1 VKKLLPLLLLCLILP
16 LSAELKQSLF
26 GADSL
31 SIGSVFELKLE
42 TDFRLKEVVIPDSLK
57 EFRIL
62 QTDIGHKDL
71 GSTALLKIMVLNTG
85 ALSFPKLDLLAVD
98 SNVRDQSTDAFRVH
112 VLATRA
118 ENATLLRHLQPP
130 LRLPFE
136 LPFWLYLIIGLVCL
150 TLAVWLL
157 VTARPKKA
165 RTPAPVAEKPRPLPI
180 PIPAW
185 KKALAALDALQQSA
199 LAETDLLEYHYR
211 LSQILRSYLEDNY
224 RFNAME
230 MTTSEIRRLMREVA
244 SLNAPEALS
253 ILDYCDRVKFAK
265 EQVSTQ
271 QITLQ
276 TQALQ
281 LYLLREGGL
290 SGL

>member
-1 VKKLLPLLLLCLILP
+1 MKRLLSLLLLCLILP

-62 QTDIGHKDL
+62 QTDIGHEDL

-85 ALSFPKLDLLAVD
+85 ALSFPKLGLLAVD
-98 SNVRDQSTDAFRVH
+98 PDVGDQSTDAFRIH

-118 ENATLLRHLQPP
+118 ENDTLLRDLKPP

-157 VTARPKKA
+157 MTARPKKA
-165 RTPAPVAEKPRPLPI
+165 KIPVPVAEKPGPLPI

>member
-1 VKKLLPLLLLCLILP
+1 MKKLLPLLLLCLILP

-42 TDFRLKEVVIPDSLK
+42 TDFRLKEVVIPDTLK

-118 ENATLLRHLQPP
+118 ESDTLLRDLKPP

-157 VTARPKKA
+157 MT
-165 RTPAPVAEKPRPLPI
+165 
-180 PIPAW
+180 
-185 KKALAALDALQQSA
+185 ALAQ
-199 LAETDLLEYHYR
+199 TDLLEYHYR
-211 LSQILRSYLEDNY
+211 LSQILRSYLEENY

-230 MTTSEIRRLMREVA
+230 MTTSEIRRLMRDVA